1 MMAHKYAGRTAADI
15 LRDKKLS
22 VRKAPLPPGS
32 PNWREIEALTWEE
45 IEAAA
50 SNNQPGFKAIR
61 KLLTDRRFD
70 R

>member
-1 MMAHKYAGRTAADI
+1 MSHKYAGRTVADI

-32 PNWREIEALTWEE
+32 PNWPDIEPLSWEE
-45 IEAAA
+45 IESRAK
-50 SNNQPGFKAIR
+50 NNEPGFKAIR